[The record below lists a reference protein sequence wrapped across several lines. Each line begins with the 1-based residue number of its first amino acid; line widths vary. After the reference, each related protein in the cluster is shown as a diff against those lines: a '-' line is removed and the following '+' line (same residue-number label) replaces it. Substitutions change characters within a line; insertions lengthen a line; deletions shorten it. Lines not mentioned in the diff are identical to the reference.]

1 MTYDELNEIFLRGDP
16 DEWLSQGLSE
26 EQGLIY
32 KGDLNLRIE
41 MTDRDYS
48 RNGERFSEPWTEAL
62 RAAHPATRQ
71 IFWIL
76 YGGTLVVEVHTVVI
90 DQHTFVPL
98 PDSPDHSTMSRRN
111 YGFGKIVEE
120 HRADYGGIYSLDSI
134 LSQAG
139 ITPLDS

>member
-1 MTYDELNEIFLRGDP
+1 MTYDELNEIILRGDP
-16 DEWLSQGLSE
+16 DEWLSQ

-48 RNGERFSEPWTEAL
+48 RNGERFSEPWTEAV

-98 PDSPDHSTMSRRN
+98 PESPEYSTMSRWN

-120 HRADYGGIYSLDSI
+120 HRADYGGVYSLDSI